1 MFRSGTVAA
10 TLLALLFVGAAAAPS
25 DATPNPVTKF
35 RVAAKSVVVAK
46 QKSRVAVTVRFKVN
60 PRAHTAVPITVRI
73 KIGKKVKR
81 VRAEMRGES
90 WQVKTKVTAK
100 KPKKVV
106 VRVLGMKK
114 TKRIAKVRT
123 KSTLRIRSVSDGS
136 ATRRGKRIAVAIP
149 ATGAPVRLS
158 GTLRPAFG
166 RRLLVQR
173 RQGSTWSTQ
182 AVLRTSNARKVTW
195 SATFPA
201 TAGTAVWRVRASSTV
216 TMKALTLTTVT
227 VTPQQNNNR
236 GGPNGNNP
244 GGNEGNGSTPP
255 ISWQPGQRNCFDRT
269 GFTNGVIN
277 GEVVAPTYPPARIP
291 GCRDYGPAT
300 VSTVSTIMGV
310 KTPNDQ
316 CGVTITCWRDPT
328 PAELERGWPNTLQQW
343 SPPPAVAETHWLST
357 DSETMYVPT
366 LVDEL
371 NMFAVDEGWITQA
384 EIDQYGPPY
393 RHLPEASGTW
403 TGFPSMTAPGHGL
416 VPGQGGPAQQWVD
429 IVATDRTHAK
439 LWMNADGGTP
449 RYSSGDGKV
458 DVDMNF
464 TQLPSTIGRH
474 SPSQI
479 AAMQGAWRD
488 NRMEVVAPIG
498 NPNYNWSCGEQTWSV
513 GGDLTTTMSFLDS
526 AHYNGLRSNV
536 TNYKSR
542 GYQGPYYMTVGGKRW
557 PNGRGWVILSEC
569 LVSEFTGTDFR
580 YHTLPGDPHHQPGGY

>member
-1 MFRSGTVAA
+1 MLRSGTVAA

-25 DATPNPVTKF
+25 NAAPNPVTKF

-81 VRAEMRGES
+81 VRAEMRGDS

-123 KSTLRIRSVSDGS
+123 KSTLRIRSVSDDS
-136 ATRRGKRIAVAIP
+136 ATRRGKRIAVAVP

-182 AVLRTSNARKVTW
+182 AVLRTSNVRKVTW
-195 SATFPA
+195 SATLPA
-201 TAGTAVWRVRASSTV
+201 TARAVVWRVRAPSTV

-227 VTPQQNNNR
+227 VTPQQSNN
-236 GGPNGNNP
+236 GGGSH
-244 GGNEGNGSTPP
+244 GGNSGGGNTPP

-277 GEVVAPTYPPARIP
+277 GEVAAPTYPPARIP
-291 GCRDYGPAT
+291 GCTDFGPAT
-300 VSTVSTIMGV
+300 VLSVSTIMGV
-310 KTPNDQ
+310 KTLDDR
-316 CGVTITCWRDPT
+316 CGVTLECWRDPT

-393 RHLPEASGTW
+393 RHLPEAADTW

-416 VPGQGGPAQQWVD
+416 VPGQGGPAQQWID
-429 IVATDRTHAK
+429 IVATDRTYAK

-449 RYSSGDGKV
+449 RYSSNDGIV
-458 DVDMNF
+458 DTNGNF
-464 TQLPSTIGRH
+464 VQLPSNIGRH
-474 SPSQI
+474 SPSQVTGVI
-479 AAMQGAWRD
+479 QDAWR
-488 NRMEVVAPIG
+488 NVRMSVVAPIG
-498 NPNYNWSCGEQTWSV
+498 NPNYKWSCGEQTWSV
-513 GGDLTTTMSFLDS
+513 GGDLTTTMRFLDS
-526 AHYNGLRSNV
+526 AHYNGLRGN
-536 TNYKSR
+536 TLNYIER
-542 GYQGPYYMTVGGKRW
+542 GYEGPYYFSVGGKRW
-557 PNGRGWVILSEC
+557 PNGHSWVIYNNC
-569 LVSEFTGTDFR
+569 LVSELTGTGFR
-580 YHTLPGDPHHQPGGY
+580 YHTLPGDPHHQPGGH